1 MIHTIAVTKDQQVL
15 HDISIQELVDSKIS
29 WYWVDFH
36 SPTEEETQLLYT
48 FFNFHPLSIEDCLHF
63 FQRPKVDFY
72 EDYNFYVLHTINPQT
87 LLAEEVDIFFGK
99 NFIVSFHLNDSREVN
114 NVFEKVKED
123 SKIVLDKNPLYIFY
137 LLLDKIVDEYFPAA
151 YKLEDFIGELE
162 AKNGSPDLIEDVF
175 EVRNQLLKLRRT
187 ITPMSELLYRIL
199 NSERVNIPKED
210 HLYFMDIYDHLLRL
224 IEIIDSNR
232 EMTNDIRDSYISI
245 NSYRMNNIM
254 KTLTVLSSIFIPL
267 TFIASIY
274 GMNFKYIPELSWRWG
289 YYAVLGSM
297 FVIGSL
303 LLAIL
308 WKKGWFK

>member
-1 MIHTIAVTKDQQVL
+1 
-15 HDISIQELVDSKIS
+15 
-29 WYWVDFH
+29 
-36 SPTEEETQLLYT
+36 
-48 FFNFHPLSIEDCLHF
+48 
-63 FQRPKVDFY
+63 
-72 EDYNFYVLHTINPQT
+72 
-87 LLAEEVDIFFGK
+87 
-99 NFIVSFHLNDSREVN
+99 
-114 NVFEKVKED
+114 
-123 SKIVLDKNPLYIFY
+123 
-137 LLLDKIVDEYFPAA
+137 
-151 YKLEDFIGELE
+151 
-162 AKNGSPDLIEDVF
+162 
-175 EVRNQLLKLRRT
+175 
-187 ITPMSELLYRIL
+187 MSELLYRIL

-303 LLAIL
+303 MLAIL